1 MKLRKASLR
10 TQSKQTNLE
19 NRLHISRESP
29 KEGFND
35 TVFQRF
41 MDELKHC
48 NTDMRMGLQ
57 LLVPVS
63 LRLNVIYLF
72 AILPFRMIFF
82 HNVFCFIFSSR
93 KLAIF

>member
-1 MKLRKASLR
+1 MKLRKTSLR

-41 MDELKHC
+41 MDELKHLIRIC
-48 NTDMRMGLQ
+48 EWA
-57 LLVPVS
+57 
-63 LRLNVIYLF
+63 F
-72 AILPFRMIFF
+72 ASDT
-82 HNVFCFIFSSR
+82 FICYATF
-93 KLAIF
+93 